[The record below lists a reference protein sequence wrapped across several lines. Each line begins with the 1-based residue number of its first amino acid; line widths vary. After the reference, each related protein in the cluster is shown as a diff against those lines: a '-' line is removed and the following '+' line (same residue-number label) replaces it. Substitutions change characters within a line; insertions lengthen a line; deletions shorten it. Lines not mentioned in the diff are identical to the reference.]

1 METDAHRT
9 LKRLGIEFLRRQGCM
24 ILALEVRCPISRY
37 IVDVAAY
44 WDRLPK
50 GNDGGVAP
58 AGTLWEKASTGI
70 AGSRGKRIDPR
81 TVMIEC
87 KQERS
92 DFMRDR
98 SDRGRLLA
106 QRERLHAQ
114 RERIE
119 RERIRSFEPHLRCS
133 GSALFEEM
141 EEWEYERS
149 RLEDYRRTLR
159 ELRRLDEQI
168 HGETKFCM
176 AARYRLADRL
186 YLLAPEGLIRARE
199 VPPGWG
205 LLECRP
211 ELLRGRAKPSETL
224 LEVPVTVRVAAP
236 ALACPEGHRVRL
248 LRNIAAAA
256 CRSGWGSRRAEEPSG
271 LNASSVR

>member
-9 LKRLGIEFLRRQGCM
+9 LKRLGIEFLRKQGCM
-24 ILALEVRCPISRY
+24 IFALEVRCPISRY

-50 GNDGGVAP
+50 GNDGGVAQV
-58 AGTLWEKASTGI
+58 GTLWEKASMVI
-70 AGSRGKRIDPR
+70 AGSRGRRIEPR

-92 DFMRDR
+92 DFLRDR
-98 SDRGRLLA
+98 SDRGRLLV

-119 RERIRSFEPHLRCS
+119 QEHIRSFEPHLRRS

-141 EEWEYERS
+141 EVWEYERS
-149 RLEDYRRTLR
+149 RLGDYRRTLR

-186 YLLAPEGLIRARE
+186 YLLAPEGMIRARE

-211 ELLRGRAKPSETL
+211 GLLRGRAKSSETL
-224 LEVPVTVRVAAP
+224 RKEPVTVRVAAP
-236 ALACPEGHRVRL
+236 ALACREERRVRF

-256 CRSGWGSRRAEEPSG
+256 CRSGWGGQRAEEPGG
-271 LNASSVR
+271 LSASSVR